1 MKSARTRSRSTKN
14 TPGIKQRR
22 IASDSS
28 VIGARIRNRRKALDL
43 NLKQLAEKT
52 GLTSSFISLVER
64 DKTSP
69 SIESL
74 IKIAEALDVP
84 FFHFTRTK
92 ANANTTGPVVRAGE
106 RVKLT
111 FPRIDLVSELL
122 VPDLRGRLEVFVS
135 RGRPNTGNIAR
146 IPAHD
151 SEEVIFVMKGS
162 LRVQLYELNYDLA
175 EGDSIYFHLS
185 ALRAIFVQGEH
196 EAMWLTVITPPVL

>member
-1 MKSARTRSRSTKN
+1 MTAAQKRSRSTKN
-14 TPGIKQRR
+14 TPGVKQRR

-28 VIGARIRNRRKALDL
+28 VIGARIRDRRKALDL

-52 GLTSSFISLVER
+52 GFTSSFISLVER
-64 DKTSP
+64 DKTSL

-84 FFHFTRTK
+84 FFHFTRT
-92 ANANTTGPVVRAGE
+92 NANTTTPVVRAGE

-162 LRVQLYELNYDLA
+162 LRVQLHELNYDLA

-185 ALRAIFVQGEH
+185 ALRAIYVQGEH